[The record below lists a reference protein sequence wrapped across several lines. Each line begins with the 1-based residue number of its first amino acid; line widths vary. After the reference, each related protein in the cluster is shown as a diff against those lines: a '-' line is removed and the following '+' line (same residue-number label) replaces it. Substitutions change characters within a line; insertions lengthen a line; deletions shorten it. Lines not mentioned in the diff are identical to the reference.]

1 VSGINEP
8 TMGQNKKIGDS
19 LEANEAREV
28 ASEQG
33 METTHDEME
42 VCLGQN
48 QNFILGPD
56 KISLPNM
63 ARPPNI
69 SSTPPDKEKNLEQ
82 VNSSMDGE
90 DFVDATD
97 QGVEGSDTS
106 ETEFVVETIGLDT

>member
-1 VSGINEP
+1 
-8 TMGQNKKIGDS
+8 

-28 ASEQG
+28 ASEQR

-48 QNFILGPD
+48 QNFILCPD

-69 SSTPPDKEKNLEQ
+69 NFTPPDKDQNMEQ
-82 VNSSMDGE
+82 VNSSMNGE

-97 QGVEGSDTS
+97 QGSDTS